1 MSQEIEENQRSRQK
15 KRKARRRKKIILLA
29 ISGSLLLGFLLVGG
43 GIIVGQI
50 FKKNEPQ
57 PVVEE
62 TTTVI
67 EETTKPVEKVITP
80 EMEAKLADY
89 TAVLSTI
96 KQVDI
101 SEYGEEHQATI
112 TILMTE
118 TEKLLLEKTVE
129 SLEEKINTLAYEVDR
144 FHIESGTGDLFYQ
157 RGILVANKV
166 YCLPSDFYPGES
178 HLARAGFEQMA
189 SAAAEE
195 GINLYDFS
203 TFRSYGTQSGLYD
216 RYVAADGEAAANRY
230 SAKPGC
236 SEHQTGLAFDIGGDN
251 QSRWAEVTFD
261 GTPEAEWLANN
272 AHRFGFILRYPEGKE
287 DITGYMHE
295 SWHYRFVG
303 DIAPR
308 IKESG
313 ISTLEEYLGLV

>member
-1 MSQEIEENQRSRQK
+1 MSQEIEGNQRSRQK
-15 KRKARRRKKIILLA
+15 KRKLNRRKKIIILVM
-29 ISGSLLLGFLLVGG
+29 SVSLVLGVLLVGG

-57 PVVEE
+57 PAVEE

-96 KQVDI
+96 KQVNI
-101 SEYGEEHQATI
+101 SEYGQEHQSII
-112 TILMTE
+112 TTLIAE
-118 TEKLLLEKTVE
+118 IENLLLEKKVE

-144 FHIESGTGDLFYQ
+144 FHIESGNGDLFYQ
-157 RGILVANKV
+157 RGILIANKV
-166 YCLPSDFYPGES
+166 HCLPSDFYPGES
-178 HLARAGFEQMA
+178 PLARAGFEKMA
-189 SAAAEE
+189 SEAAEQ

-203 TFRSYGTQSGLYD
+203 TFRSYGTQSSLYD
-216 RYVAADGEAAANRY
+216 RYVAADGEAAASRY

-236 SEHQTGLAFDIGGDN
+236 SEHQTGLAFDIGGDDR
-251 QSRWAEVTFD
+251 SRWAEVTFD
-261 GTPEAEWLANN
+261 GTVEAEWLANN

-313 ISTLEEYLGLV
+313 VSTLEEYLGLV